1 MSVLEQHT
9 SKNATSRTQFTFTLD
24 SDNRKSM
31 QWPVPDPSISGAYPD
46 APDYIQDQRD
56 IPPHATQ
63 MSAGVP
69 GQSNQTQN
77 ANRSNSRNVQ
87 GNLPPQQ
94 TATQQPERRPRR
106 SLMKQLALQARNRK
120 LDLQYNN
127 YHHPPRK
134 EDVYMCAF
142 CEYENIYGCPP
153 AALIQQYEMKDRRVK
168 KDAEKRRRH
177 LEKFKMKNRKGKK
190 GNKGATKNNA
200 TAATASESQMAA
212 QQYDNQHA
220 DDPLLQNPPTQN
232 EEDVA
237 GDYDDDA
244 LDMPGAMPLS
254 PAHSSRPV
262 RQNSDHPGGLTASE
276 RALAA

>member
-1 MSVLEQHT
+1 
-9 SKNATSRTQFTFTLD
+9 
-24 SDNRKSM
+24 M
-31 QWPVPDPSISGAYPD
+31 QWPVPDPSISGVYPD

-63 MSAGVP
+63 MSSGVP
-69 GQSNQTQN
+69 VQGNQSQN
-77 ANRSNSRNVQ
+77 ANRSNSRNTQ

-94 TATQQPERRPRR
+94 TAAQQPERRPRR

-153 AALIQQYEMKDRRVK
+153 AALIQQYEMKDRKAK
-168 KDAEKRRRH
+168 KDMEKRRRN
-177 LEKFKMKNRKGKK
+177 LEKFKMNKRKGKK

-200 TAATASESQMAA
+200 NAAAASESQMPA
-212 QQYDNQHA
+212 QQYDHQHA
-220 DDPLLQNPPTQN
+220 DDPGLQNPPTQN
-232 EEDVA
+232 EEYMA
-237 GDYDDDA
+237 ADYDDDA
-244 LDMPGAMPLS
+244 LDMPGAMPSS
-254 PAHSSRPV
+254 PTRSSRPM
-262 RQNSDHPGGLTASE
+262 RQHSSHPGGVTPSE
-276 RALAA
+276 QALAA